1 MPVCQYCNVSLSN
14 ISSLN
19 NHQKRTKKC
28 LLIQGISPIGEFK
41 CLTCTCT
48 FLTKISLSSH
58 TIACNK
64 KHLAEVNTNIIKRNQ
79 IQELEHIE
87 NIKQNNLLQAE
98 KIAFLETRLFTIETK
113 YNILLEEKKTTDAKY
128 DTLIEKITTEALSK
142 THKTINNTVNISVFN
157 RTDDEI
163 KNIYSNNLTIEHIAA
178 KLIVD
183 KVIRD
188 VTGMPMITITDK
200 SRGNAKYKLSTGEI
214 VLDNGLEKFTE
225 KHRDMIIKRMYLLA
239 TKPEYSSDFLD
250 TESKTCSG
258 YNEIID
264 DTNGANLKKNI
275 IKQI

>member
-1 MPVCQYCNVSLSN
+1 MKFPATKTVIIFELFPVQAVIVFWFFETSN
-14 ISSLN
+14 
-19 NHQKRTKKC
+19 
-28 LLIQGISPIGEFK
+28 LIAI
-41 CLTCTCT
+41 
-48 FLTKISLSSH
+48 
-58 TIACNK
+58 
-64 KHLAEVNTNIIKRNQ
+64 
-79 IQELEHIE
+79 
-87 NIKQNNLLQAE
+87 
-98 KIAFLETRLFTIETK
+98 
-113 YNILLEEKKTTDAKY
+113 LEEKKTTDAKY

-142 THKTINNTVNISVFN
+142 TNKTINNTVNISVFN

-163 KNIYSNNLTIEHIAA
+163 KNIYSNNLTIEHIAGGVQSIA